1 MPDSDQ
7 SPPLLSRS
15 GRTNPLGKMTAEI
28 PKVKVPEE
36 TREILEFEAREAG
49 MNLSEF
55 VRMILMVR
63 AHGVDAILSME
74 KERMAV
80 VVGSGGEKSAS

>member
-7 SPPLLSRS
+7 STTFSRS
-15 GRTNPLGKMTAEI
+15 GRTNPLGKMTAEV

-36 TREILEFEAREAG
+36 TREILDSMAREAG

-55 VRMILMVR
+55 IRMLLMVR

-80 VVGSGGEKSAS
+80 VVGSGGEKSAN